1 MSLIKRN
8 DLVPSWSN
16 LFDDFLN
23 NNWSDWTNRHYSDT
37 NTTLPSV
44 NIKETE
50 ENFEVEMAAPGMEKD
65 DFKVEVNNGYLTIS
79 SEKNSE
85 TKTED
90 KKGRYTKQEFRYES
104 FTRSFT
110 LPDSAD
116 LEKIAAKY
124 EKGILTISIPKRE
137 ETKPKPVRQISI
149 E

>member
-65 DFKVEVNNGYLTIS
+65 DFKVEVNNGYLPIS
-79 SEKNSE
+79 SEKKSE

-90 KKGRYTKQEFRYES
+90 KNGRYTKQEFRYES